1 MGAALPAEEHRASLL
16 ALCRVLLELREYP
29 EAFLQARLLLG
40 QSIEQGDPDAA
51 AAACLAMYESGQEES
66 ISALGHAVWLVVA
79 CPVNPEQV
87 LQAMRSLVEETPEN
101 SDGAAVAAMLGYF
114 LVEKRSLGGNR
125 ERHVFL
131 ARQLVAEV
139 AKRHR
144 GITDEETIGVWVQM
158 YDLDDVDLLLE
169 RLKRILAAII
179 PQWWFDREDF
189 LQRLEQ
195 DA

>member
-114 LVEKRSLGGNR
+114 LVEKRSLGEIGSAMY
-125 ERHVFL
+125 FL
-131 ARQLVAEV
+131 PVSWLRKWQSGTGELRTRRPSGSGYRCTTWMTWICCWNA
-139 AKRHR
+139 
-144 GITDEETIGVWVQM
+144 
-158 YDLDDVDLLLE
+158 
-169 RLKRILAAII
+169 
-179 PQWWFDREDF
+179 
-189 LQRLEQ
+189 
-195 DA
+195 